1 MKKGIFMVRI
11 ITFASGK
18 GGVGKTTIAANLGI
32 ALKQMN
38 EKVLLIDADVTMAN
52 LSLILGMES
61 SPITINDVL
70 RGEANIEDV
79 IYKGPGGVE
88 VIPASLSLQN
98 FQALDLTKIPQMVKK
113 LSYNYDFIILDCAAG
128 VGEDTLSAMAA
139 ATEVFIVI
147 NPYSLSIADA
157 LKTKIMAQKINAKP
171 VGIIVNMVGYY
182 KGEIKEGD
190 IVKMMELPS
199 YGVIPFDE
207 VVREN
212 FYYKQI
218 VPIIIKTPGTPASV
232 AIKNIA
238 SRMLGKEPTEEI
250 KKSGFFAWLKR
261 LFSKN

>member
-1 MKKGIFMVRI
+1 MVRI

-18 GGVGKTTIAANLGI
+18 GGVGKTTIGANLGI

-79 IYKGPGGVE
+79 IYKGPGGVD

-98 FQALDLTKIPQMVKK
+98 FQALDLARIPQIVKK

-128 VGEDTLSAMAA
+128 VGEDTLAAMAA
-139 ATEVFIVI
+139 ATETFIVI

-171 VGIIVNMVGYY
+171 VGIIV
-182 KGEIKEGD
+182 KKIKEED

-199 YGVIPFDE
+199 YGTIPFDE
-207 VVREN
+207 IVREN

-218 VPIIIKTPGTPASV
+218 IPIIIKTPNTPASI

-238 SRMLGKEPTEEI
+238 ARLLGKEVSTTQE
-250 KKSGFFAWLKR
+250 KKGFFAWLKS
-261 LFSKN
+261 LFGGQ

>member
-1 MKKGIFMVRI
+1 MVRI

-18 GGVGKTTIAANLGI
+18 GGVGKTTIGANLGI

-38 EKVLLIDADVTMAN
+38 EKVLLVDADVTMAN

-79 IYKGPGGVE
+79 IYKGPGGVD

-98 FQALDLTKIPQMVKK
+98 FQALDLSKIPQIIKK

-171 VGIIVNMVGYY
+171 VGIIVNMVGNFR
-182 KGEIKEGD
+182 GEIKEED

-199 YGVIPFDE
+199 YGAIPFDE

-218 VPIIIKTPGTPASV
+218 VPIMLKTPNTPASI

-238 SRMLGKEPTEEI
+238 ARMLGKDNYVAE
-250 KKSGFFAWLKR
+250 KSTGFFAWLTG
-261 LFSKN
+261 LFGKK

>member
-1 MKKGIFMVRI
+1 MVRI

-79 IYKGPGGVE
+79 IYKGPGGVD

-98 FQALDLTKIPQMVKK
+98 FQALDLSKVPQIVKK
-113 LSYNYDFIILDCAAG
+113 LSYNYNYIILDCAAG

-139 ATEVFIVI
+139 ATEVFLVI

-171 VGIIVNMVGYY
+171 VGLIVNMFGHYR
-182 KGEIKEGD
+182 GEIKEEE
-190 IVKMMELPS
+190 IVKMLELPS

-218 VPIIIKTPGTPASV
+218 VPIVLKHPNTPAAL

-238 SRMLGKEPTEEI
+238 ARFLGKESFEES
-250 KKSGFFAWLKR
+250 KKGFFSWLKR
-261 LFSKN
+261 IFGK

>member
-1 MKKGIFMVRI
+1 MVRI

-18 GGVGKTTIAANLGI
+18 GGVGKTTIGANLGI

-79 IYKGPGGVE
+79 IYKGPGGVD

-98 FQALDLTKIPQMVKK
+98 FQALDLARIPQIVKK

-128 VGEDTLSAMAA
+128 VGEDTLAAMAA
-139 ATEVFIVI
+139 ATETFIVI

-171 VGIIVNMVGYY
+171 VGIIVNMVGHY
-182 KGEIKEGD
+182 KGEIKEED

-199 YGVIPFDE
+199 YGTIPFDE
-207 VVREN
+207 IVREN

-218 VPIIIKTPGTPASV
+218 IPIIIKTPNTPASI

-238 SRMLGKEPTEEI
+238 ARLLGKEVSTTQE
-250 KKSGFFAWLKR
+250 KKGFFAWLKS
-261 LFSKN
+261 LFGGQ